1 MLQRFN
7 NNNNNMLTTTT
18 ATKTK
23 YQPLP
28 LYAQLQLKAGKLING
43 LDKLKDC
50 LGGQA
55 ELSFPQIIVV
65 GQESSGKSSVLERL
79 AMLQFFPRGK
89 NITTRM
95 PIEVRLKHLAD
106 EEMRKFCE
114 THNLKYSPEAAY
126 VRAKYEGTDGG
137 ESWSHFLTKASL
149 EDDIMA
155 YMERA
160 VSIKNRA
167 VQGFVAD
174 RMVIEVCLL
183 HLLL

>member
-1 MLQRFN
+1 
-7 NNNNNMLTTTT
+7 MLTTTT
-18 ATKTK
+18 TKAK

-28 LYAQLQLKAGKLING
+28 LHVQLQQKAGKLIDV

-114 THNLKYSPEAAY
+114 AHKLKYSPEAAY

-149 EDDIMA
+149 EDDIMT

-160 VSIKNRA
+160 VSMKNRT

-174 RMVIEVCLL
+174 RMVIEVCFIYVCSCE
-183 HLLL
+183 